1 MLNSFRAFKFE
12 NVIPLFGEKEYT
24 LKKEKYEKSIWKC
37 KICSEKF
44 EDWYANGIEPR
55 CPICNPYLGR
65 FSILEKQIVDYI
77 KFLNIENIIENSKK
91 IIPPLELD
99 IFLPEKKL
107 AIEFNGTYWH
117 STECGKDR

>member
-1 MLNSFRAFKFE
+1 LLNSFRAFKFE

-91 IIPPLELD
+91 NYSSFRIRH
-99 IFLPEKKL
+99 IFARKEIGYRIQWNIL
-107 AIEFNGTYWH
+107 ALYRVW
-117 STECGKDR
+117 